1 MAKKYYWLK
10 LTDNFFDQREIKKLR
25 RIAGGDTFTIIYLKL
40 QLLSL
45 KTNATFIYEGTEDNI
60 FEQLALEIDEEI
72 ENIKMTLAFLQKNNL
87 IEQIENDTYFLNKA
101 SDNMGSETD
110 AAERMRIM
118 RSKQKQ
124 LQKCNNVTDECNDVQ
139 NGYTEIDIEKE
150 KEKI

>member
-45 KTNATFIYEGTEDNI
+45 KNNATFIYEGTEDNI